1 MFEHDKDGHI
11 STKELSHV
19 RELSYYFV
27 RYHCNGMHWCDHHHS
42 DPKKSSCQNTVRNC
56 LTLLKMCKSLSS
68 INDWQVMFNM
78 GEDVSEEKAKEKIR
92 EADLDGDGRV
102 AVIFQENLCSH
113 PCMVSHHLDRWVAV
127 VLTSIII
134 ICHKCELHSF

>member
-1 MFEHDKDGHI
+1 
-11 STKELSHV
+11 
-19 RELSYYFV
+19 
-27 RYHCNGMHWCDHHHS
+27 
-42 DPKKSSCQNTVRNC
+42 
-56 LTLLKMCKSLSS
+56 
-68 INDWQVMFNM
+68 MFNM

-134 ICHKCELHSF
+134 ICHKFELHSF

>member
-1 MFEHDKDGHI
+1 MVCINVTIITQIQIIMITPK
-11 STKELSHV
+11 
-19 RELSYYFV
+19 
-27 RYHCNGMHWCDHHHS
+27 
-42 DPKKSSCQNTVRNC
+42 KKSSCQNTVRNC

-113 PCMVSHHLDRWVAV
+113 PCTVSHHLDGWVAV

-134 ICHKCELHSF
+134 ICHKFELHSF

>member
-1 MFEHDKDGHI
+1 MSYIILLPNHDLKLFFRALCKLFKVFEHDKDGHI

-27 RYHCNGMHWCDHHHS
+27 DTIAMVCINVTIITQIQIIMFI
-42 DPKKSSCQNTVRNC
+42 PKKSQNTVRNC

-78 GEDVSEEKAKEKIR
+78 GEDVSEERAKEKIR

-102 AVIFQENLCSH
+102 AVIFQEN
-113 PCMVSHHLDRWVAV
+113 
-127 VLTSIII
+127 
-134 ICHKCELHSF
+134 